1 MTKSRP
7 ASTTP
12 TPPAPSPLPNNGGAD
27 GWSLSVQVAADVP
40 IASGGMYGG
49 DYGTFFTGIQSF
61 LNAPVGKARNVRSDD
76 DSLWETCTIFWDL
89 TVAEYPAELRED
101 DGSCSAGLS
110 KDCISVIERQIVH
123 DSSPQSGCTCPQLD
137 KIDACRDSKLWKST
151 ACAASRKYSLPSFL
165 LAFRLCCHHV
175 SDSIKPP
182 IHTYLHFNPSPST
195 SHNKTGMASWPNG
208 QLEVRR
214 YGGSLHDQANN
225 MTAGNETGSIAWP
238 VAVVRFGDPPTD
250 NSGVGWETTAK
261 LACVRANK
269 ATEGAWSPESLR
281 RQPMASPVVVCLA
294 RGMWVSLSCWAWRR
308 LWQRPSWNDRNG

>member
-1 MTKSRP
+1 MFSF
-7 ASTTP
+7 STTLHAIWMLSLSISRIYAAASSTEDNGSFALWDIP
-12 TPPAPSPLPNNGGAD
+12 DDQVKTSFNHPNATGAVSLPNNGGAD

-151 ACAASRKYSLPSFL
+151 ACAASL
-165 LAFRLCCHHV
+165 
-175 SDSIKPP
+175 
-182 IHTYLHFNPSPST
+182 
-195 SHNKTGMASWPNG
+195 
-208 QLEVRR
+208 RR
-214 YGGSLHDQANN
+214 YDGPLHDQANN
-225 MTAGNETGSIAWP
+225 MTAYNETGSIAWP
-238 VAVVRFGDPPTD
+238 VAVVWFGDSPTD
-250 NSGVGWETTAK
+250 NSGVGGKTTAK

-269 ATEGAWSPESLR
+269 AAEGAWSPESLR
-281 RQPMASPVVVCLA
+281 RQPMASPVVVWLA
-294 RGMWVSLSCWAWRR
+294 RGV
-308 LWQRPSWNDRNG
+308 